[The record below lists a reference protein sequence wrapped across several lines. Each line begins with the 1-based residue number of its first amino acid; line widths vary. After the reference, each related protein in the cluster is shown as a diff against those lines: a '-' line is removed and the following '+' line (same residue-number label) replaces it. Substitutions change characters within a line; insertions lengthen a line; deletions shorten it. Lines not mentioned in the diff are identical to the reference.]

1 MFDNADILQCY
12 RRSESIVPQQ
22 ALALS
27 NSRLSIDMS
36 ARIADQIHQRIKSP
50 DTSKFINATFSLIL
64 ARSPSDIEKQE
75 CEHYFAEMEKLT
87 EVSSAQQ
94 IRSRFVQAILNHN
107 DFITIR

>member
-27 NSRLSIDMS
+27 NSRLSIEMS
-36 ARIADQIHQRIKSP
+36 SQIATKLHKQLKSNQTL
-50 DTSKFINATFSLIL
+50 DFINAAFHLIL
-64 ARSPSDIEKQE
+64 ARAPYDLETKTCEK
-75 CEHYFAEMEKLT
+75 YFVQMEKL
-87 EVSSAQQ
+87 EQKPSADQ